1 MKYEKNGLTYVRGA
15 NITLSQQ
22 ELVKNVVAL

>member
-15 NITLSQQ
+15 NTILSQQ
-22 ELVKNVVAL
+22 ELVKNAVAL

>member
-1 MKYEKNGLTYVRGA
+1 MKYEKNDLTYVSLV

-22 ELVKNVVAL
+22 ELVKSVAAL

>member
-1 MKYEKNGLTYVRGA
+1 MKYEKNGLTYVSPA

>member
-1 MKYEKNGLTYVRGA
+1 MKYEKNDLTYVSPA
-15 NITLSQQ
+15 NTILSQQ